1 MFKLFSLISFALV
14 VSPVWAL
21 STPKLTT
28 SIKPV
33 AMLVKAIVGDEIP
46 VNVMLAGNVSPH
58 DYQLR
63 FSDIKL
69 IKESDLFIWIGP
81 TLESGLSKAIES
93 HAAMN
98 SIELMQMNNLYWP
111 NYIINTNKKN
121 GHESHHHDSHD
132 SNKEPTEG
140 LSNVLYERD
149 PHIWLN
155 PNNIVAIVNR
165 INTLLG
171 NKYPDHEENF
181 QKNADHFLLK
191 MKILNKDL
199 EKKFIL
205 VKEKGFIVVHDG
217 YRHFTEHYNLKQL
230 GVINLSLDITA
241 SAKHKGKLAR
251 ISAKSSCIFTDPQH
265 STKAVTQLIDE
276 SDIKSKELDLM
287 GDKIAL
293 TQNSFIEFFENFSKT
308 VIECLE

>member
-1 MFKLFSLISFALV
+1 MFKLFSLISFALI

-21 STPKLTT
+21 STPKLTA

-33 AMLVKAIVGDEIP
+33 AMLVKAVVGDEIP
-46 VNVMLAGNVSPH
+46 VNVILARNVSPH

-69 IKESDLFIWIGP
+69 IKQSDLFFWIGP
-81 TLESGLSKAIES
+81 TLESGLSKAIAS
-93 HAAMN
+93 HSTMN
-98 SIELMQMNNLYWP
+98 SVELMQMNNLYWP
-111 NYIINTNKKN
+111 NHTINTNKKN
-121 GHESHHHDSHD
+121 GHEQHHNG
-132 SNKEPTEG
+132 SNEEPTEG
-140 LSNVLYERD
+140 LTDILYERD

-155 PNNIVAIVNR
+155 PNNIVAIVNK

-171 NKYPDHEENF
+171 KKYPDHEENF
-181 QKNADHFLLK
+181 QKNKDYFLLK

-199 EKKFIL
+199 ENKFIQ

-217 YRHFTEHYNLKQL
+217 YRHFMEHYNLKQL
-230 GVINLSLDITA
+230 GVINLSSDITA

-251 ISAKSSCIFTDPQH
+251 ISAKSTCIFTDPQH
-265 STKAVTQLIDE
+265 STKSVIQLVDE

-287 GDKIAL
+287 GNEIAL
-293 TQNSFIEFFENFSKT
+293 TQDSFIEFFGKFSET